1 MTTRCQDKYLMRLW
15 ERPQIAT
22 LQILY
27 YMPDYRNLLQE
38 FVWQT
43 NDHVP
48 DFPRI
53 HRFLWYWKDN
63 IDATIHSIEVS
74 HIDLHGHT
82 RYINGKDFRI
92 I

>member
-1 MTTRCQDKYLMRLW
+1 MRLW

-48 DFPRI
+48 NFPRI
-53 HRFLWYWKDN
+53 HKFLWYWKDN
-63 IDATIHSIEVS
+63 IEATIHSIEVS

-92 I
+92 L